1 MVKYCFMDNFNLYRH
16 TSPSGKCYI
25 GITKQDPIKRWGAG
39 GYCYLKTTASGTPKH
54 PAFYNSIAK
63 YGWDNIK
70 HEILFSG
77 LSKDR
82 ACSLEQSLIR
92 HYKNLGLSYNTTD
105 GGEGIWGYKFT
116 PEQIKRLSESHKGI
130 KQSKESIAKRIT
142 KLTGQHRTI
151 EQRKT
156 FGKTGCKPVVQYT
169 KEGEFVAEYFGVN
182 EAQRATGIKG
192 SHIGQCCDGAL
203 NRKTSGG
210 FIWKWKGDD
219 TPIVASPR
227 ILKYSLQGELLNYY
241 KTVKEASKDSGIHA
255 SGIHRC
261 LSGETKHPRKYIWKY
276 ENT

>member
-1 MVKYCFMDNFNLYRH
+1 MDNFYLYRH

-25 GITKQDPIKRWGAG
+25 GITKQEPIKRWGAG
-39 GYCYLKTTASGTPKH
+39 GCCYLKITAAGTPKH
-54 PAFYNSIAK
+54 PAFYNAIIK

-77 LSKDR
+77 LNKDR

-130 KQSKESIAKRIT
+130 KQSKESIAKRT
-142 KLTGQHRTI
+142 AKLIGHHLTV
-151 EQRKT
+151 EQRQT
-156 FGKTGCKPVVQYT
+156 CGKTGCKPVLQYT
-169 KEGEFVAEYFGVN
+169 KEGVFVAEFFGVN
-182 EAQRATGIKG
+182 EAQRVTGIKG
-192 SHIGQCCDGAL
+192 SHIGQCCDGAP
-203 NRKTSGG
+203 NRRTSGG
-210 FIWKWKGDD
+210 FIWKWKGDN
-219 TPIVASPR
+219 TPIIPSPK
-227 ILKYSLQGELLNYY
+227 ILKYSLQGDLLASYN
-241 KTVKEASKDSGIHA
+241 TVKEASKDSGIHE

-261 LSGETKHPRKYIWKY
+261 LSGKTKHPRKYIWKY